1 MGKNDLNI
9 DSEGNIIDEE
19 LEFQR
24 LIELSFL
31 RGQKVVLQN
40 IIKFMEED
48 MKNIQSNDR
57 GGYSKNNTLI
67 LEGIKIAYNKMTV
80 LINESISHIELAE
93 SINNNEVVR
102 GIG

>member
-9 DSEGNIIDEE
+9 DIEGNIIDEE

-24 LIELSFL
+24 LIEQSFL

-48 MKNIQSNDR
+48 MKNMQSNDKV
-57 GGYSKNNTLI
+57 YSKNNTLI
-67 LEGIKIAYNKMTV
+67 LEGIKIAYNKMTILV
-80 LINESISHIELAE
+80 NESLGHIELAE
-93 SINNNEVVR
+93 IINNNEVVR
-102 GIG
+102 GVG